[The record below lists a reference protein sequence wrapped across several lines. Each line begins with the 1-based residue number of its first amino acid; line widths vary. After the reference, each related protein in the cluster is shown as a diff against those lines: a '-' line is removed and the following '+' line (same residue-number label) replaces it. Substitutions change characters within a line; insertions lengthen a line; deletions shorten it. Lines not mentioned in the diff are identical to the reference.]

1 MILLMLQN
9 MAKSGNS
16 KDKLRY
22 KIVAEEIERFRKLIE
37 GHRKL
42 LIAIGNL

>member
-1 MILLMLQN
+1 ME
-9 MAKSGNS
+9 KSKNS
-16 KDKLRY
+16 EDELRY
-22 KIVAEEIERFRKLIE
+22 KIVLEELARFNKLVE

>member
-1 MILLMLQN
+1 M
-9 MAKSGNS
+9 NS
-16 KDKLRY
+16 NDNERY
-22 KIVAEEIERFRKLIE
+22 EIVIEELEKFNKLIE

>member
-1 MILLMLQN
+1 
-9 MAKSGNS
+9 MAKYENS
-16 KDKLRY
+16 KDKEVY
-22 KIVAEEIERFRKLIE
+22 EIVAEELKQFEKLIS